1 MKAYMQQHALTPN
14 LINRAHLV
22 MLNEK
27 PLAVYDGSEQG
38 FKATVEAF
46 GFKIEDPRIAKGT
59 IMEKNGAKVRKISQS
74 AQNMKEFRKVK
85 AKNASIINQ
94 ATQSNVVSITKKLKS
109 KRPKKF
115 LRTLKARVA

>member
-1 MKAYMQQHALTPN
+1 MKTYMQQHALTPN

-59 IMEKNGAKVRKISQS
+59 IMEKNGAKVRKISQA
-74 AQNMKEFRKVK
+74 AQNMEEFRKVK
-85 AKNASIINQ
+85 ARNVSIINQ
-94 ATQSNVVSITKKLKS
+94 A
-109 KRPKKF
+109 R
-115 LRTLKARVA
+115 AA

>member
-1 MKAYMQQHALTPN
+1 MKAYIQQHALTPN

-46 GFKIEDPRIAKGT
+46 GFNIEDPRIAKGT
-59 IMEKNGAKVRKISQS
+59 IYEKNGANVRRISQA
-74 AQNMKEFRKVK
+74 AQNMKAFRKVK
-85 AKNASIINQ
+85 AKNASIISQ
-94 ATQSNVVSITKKLKS
+94 ATQSHS
-109 KRPKKF
+109 KR
-115 LRTLKARVA
+115 AA